1 VNTASIIR
9 ECVLPT
15 TTVEVTVARYIDALT
30 GNQDLAQMC
39 PSSNPQNLHNPFSP
53 GDPSAPAG
61 LPLGAMKKRSV
72 VITGHR
78 TSVSLENAFWDALK
92 VIAGRKNFTVNQ
104 LVTEIDKQRN
114 GNLSSAIRVY
124 VLTSLQSDLASA
136 LSANA
141 VSSTE
146 PLQ

>member
-1 VNTASIIR
+1 MS
-9 ECVLPT
+9 
-15 TTVEVTVARYIDALT
+15 
-30 GNQDLAQMC
+30 
-39 PSSNPQNLHNPFSP
+39 PSSNQQDLHRRPETGASP
-53 GDPSAPAG
+53 TPDG

-124 VLTSLQSDLASA
+124 VLTSLQSDLSNA
-136 LSANA
+136 LGAGQTST
-141 VSSTE
+141 TE

>member
-1 VNTASIIR
+1 
-9 ECVLPT
+9 LPT
-15 TTVEVTVARYIDALT
+15 TPAEVTVARYIGAFT
-30 GNQDLAQMC
+30 GNFDFAQMS
-39 PSSNPQNLHNPFSP
+39 PSSNQQNLHPALGAGTP
-53 GDPSAPAG
+53 AAPDG
-61 LPLGAMKKRSV
+61 TPLGAMKKRSV

-124 VLTSLQSDLASA
+124 VLTSLQTDLTSA
-136 LSANA
+136 LNLSPP
-141 VSSTE
+141 STTE

>member
-1 VNTASIIR
+1 
-9 ECVLPT
+9 LPT

-30 GNQDLAQMC
+30 RNQDLAQMP
-39 PSSNPQNLHNPFSP
+39 PSSNQQDLHRPLGNGPSP
-53 GDPSAPAG
+53 APDG

-92 VIAGRKNFTVNQ
+92 VIAGRKSFTVNQ

-124 VLTSLQSDLASA
+124 VLTSLQSDLANA
-136 LSANA
+136 LGAGQGST
-141 VSSTE
+141 TE